1 MDLAGRMAAWWLENT
16 SWSVVSE
23 ASRRPLMGYN
33 GLRSRG
39 RSARSR
45 MEGTIERFTETV
57 LNLMSLLLV
66 GVGIAVTASFFVGP
80 QLHDAVA
87 EVPQADKVITAN
99 KEPNVPVS
107 SEKVDRAIERQ
118 HRETLEEARQRVA
131 HERAAKK
138 PVPRGP
144 KNKMLRMTI
153 PAMAQIRN
161 DTVPYSESDDKDAF
175 HDHAAVHLRGTGSPW
190 DRHPNVYIAGHRLG
204 FPGTNSWLAF
214 WDLNV
219 LHKGDMIYL
228 RDAAGDRY
236 AYRVFRRF
244 IVGPNQVSV
253 TRPLPGRNIVSLQ
266 TCTLP
271 DYSERL
277 IVQAEKVSKK

>member
-1 MDLAGRMAAWWLENT
+1 
-16 SWSVVSE
+16 
-23 ASRRPLMGYN
+23 MGYN
-33 GLRSRG
+33 GLRSRR
-39 RSARSR
+39 RSARPR
-45 MEGTIERFTETV
+45 REVTIERFTETV
-57 LNLMSLLLV
+57 LNVLSLLLV

-80 QLHDAVA
+80 QPHDAVA
-87 EVPQADKVITAN
+87 EVPPAEKASTAN
-99 KEPNVPVS
+99 KEPAVPVS
-107 SEKVDRAIERQ
+107 SEKVDKAIERQ
-118 HRETLEEARQRVA
+118 HRELIKREAQQ
-131 HERAAKK
+131 RAARTHAAEKNV
-138 PVPRGP
+138 VPRGP

-161 DTVPYSESDDKDAF
+161 DTVPYSDSDDKGAF

-228 RDAAGDRY
+228 KDAAGDRY